1 MSNIVKINIS
11 TISVCK
17 RGDIKNVISKNDKKN
32 PYNNVNTKINEL
44 LDKSSQNN
52 YDDIKN
58 GILLAIKTV
67 QENLNHEGT
76 KYFFQENY
84 YGELG
89 QNGIDAFNTL
99 TSGDNLRDLEKIC
112 YHRKSYNIFNS
123 DIKYSFYKTNY
134 TDTAIKLRNEL
145 DGIIALYK
153 KRIIINQS
161 IESKGSAVFNPKNL
175 SNSINEIKNISQNE
189 RSSLRRNLFAKLE
202 IENERLSAINKEENS
217 VDTNEND
224 FISTKESLNNF
235 IENENNDDFLNDFTE
250 SEVLKEKLSDDDYI
264 IKLEKLCGIEVV
276 RLKNDDLL

>member
-17 RGDIKNVISKNDKKN
+17 RGDIKDVISKNDKKN

-44 LDKSSQNN
+44 LEKSSQNN

-175 SNSINEIKNISQNE
+175 SNSINEIKNSNGVKVLVVLTDGQDN
-189 RSSLRRNLFAKLE
+189 SSKSKWKSSGRATLSVYLYATAKSF
-202 IENERLSAINKEENS
+202 RQYK
-217 VDTNEND
+217 
-224 FISTKESLNNF
+224 STSRK
-235 IENENNDDFLNDFTE
+235 TTK
-250 SEVLKEKLSDDDYI
+250 VLPRTPHYI
-264 IKLEKLCGIEVV
+264 ALALPYTCECKATA
-276 RLKNDDLL
+276 